1 MKNSFCKEKRRGQ
14 HRACA
19 PRRFCFPSGKASIP
33 DKGGSPPEDTTRVQ
47 RLTRHAVGADHPP
60 RWPPPPS
67 ASSRPPTP
75 PTFARHRR
83 PPSNVDSR
91 TRHLLPAPHAPSPCI
106 HIHLIRRNNPSPAAS
121 NLSAPTA
128 APHIRQQRDK
138 AAVEASAPCTRNGIR
153 TVDSTAIR
161 RPFDAHSTANRSHSQ
176 PPINHHARDDN
187 RNDEYCSYDI
197 PMPSKTPYGRLN
209 AYYFSL
215 RMAINPHS
223 TI

>member
-1 MKNSFCKEKRRGQ
+1 MRPPPLLYPHLARRAYQTKEGVHLR
-14 HRACA
+14 
-19 PRRFCFPSGKASIP
+19 
-33 DKGGSPPEDTTRVQ
+33 TRLAQ
-47 RLTRHAVGADHPP
+47 RLCLHEVAAP
-60 RWPPPPS
+60 
-67 ASSRPPTP
+67 
-75 PTFARHRR
+75 
-83 PPSNVDSR
+83 
-91 TRHLLPAPHAPSPCI
+91 LLAPNAPSPCV

-121 NLSAPTA
+121 ILSVPTA
-128 APHIRQQRDK
+128 TPRIGQQRDE
-138 AAVEASAPCTRNGIR
+138 VTIEASAPYTRNGIR